1 MVSAIASLTASILPA
16 FLTGA
21 LAVQIGDDLDI
32 GTGELGVALG
42 VFYLLSAVTSLH
54 AGEFADRI
62 GPRRALQ
69 IANLL
74 SGLCLLGVAAL
85 AWSFPALLAILVVG
99 SAGLT
104 VAGPGTKVVV
114 ARYVTPA
121 RHGVAFGVQMSAIP
135 LAALLGGLAV
145 PSIGLTLGWRW
156 AFVIALV
163 VPLLGL
169 LTLPPEPATPAPPA
183 APSADRAAGGRFA
196 HVDLRPLLV
205 LGVAA
210 TLGCAA
216 ATTTSSFFVVAATD
230 TGFAEGTAGLMLSA
244 VSAAVI
250 AFRILFGS
258 VADRYES
265 GHPQAVTALFVL
277 STVGYLLLATGSKAL
292 FPMGGFVALAFG
304 WAWTGLLVF
313 TVVRH
318 HPDAPG
324 LASSVIV
331 GGLNLGSVLGPL
343 LFGILVQHVATET
356 AFLVTGGWTLVAAV
370 ACWVGTKRLEGAVA
384 GVDREPVAR

>member
-1 MVSAIASLTASILPA
+1 V
-16 FLTGA
+16 
-21 LAVQIGDDLDI
+21 
-32 GTGELGVALG
+32 
-42 VFYLLSAVTSLH
+42 
-54 AGEFADRI
+54 
-62 GPRRALQ
+62 GP
-69 IANLL
+69 
-74 SGLCLLGVAAL
+74 
-85 AWSFPALLAILVVG
+85 LV
-99 SAGLT
+99 
-104 VAGPGTKVVV
+104 
-114 ARYVTPA
+114 
-121 RHGVAFGVQMSAIP
+121 
-135 LAALLGGLAV
+135 
-145 PSIGLTLGWRW
+145 
-156 AFVIALV
+156 
-163 VPLLGL
+163 GL
-169 LTLPPEPATPAPPA
+169 LTLPPELAPARPAVPPSGRPA
-183 APSADRAAGGRFA
+183 HGRFA
-196 HVDLRPLLV
+196 HLDLRPLLV

-230 TGFAEGTAGLMLSA
+230 TGFAEGSAGLMLSA

-318 HPDAPG
+318 HPHAPG
-324 LASSVIV
+324 LASRVIV
-331 GGLNLGSVLGPL
+331 GGLSLGSVLGPL
-343 LFGILVQHVATET
+343 LFGVLVQHVATAT

-370 ACWVGTKRLEGAVA
+370 ACWVGTRRLEGAIP
-384 GVDREPVAR
+384 GGDRETIAR